1 MPQSL
6 DPPHLDSPD
15 SPLLVQIV
23 FQLCTPSKQ
32 IRFCHWSKGPISHA
46 CEFRH
51 TCHLVT
57 QFGRT
62 SMAARATQVTQ
73 GARAIFKTTRLLR
86 CEGWGL
92 PLGCCCFIFPSRSYL
107 IFWSAME
114 SSSSFNHGSLLEES
128 SGSCNLETTG
138 GSSSLHSLFP
148 STSGSFWALEED
160 AAGGSFSLPDLSK
173 ASGQMPLLISA
184 PTSTSPMMTK
194 PAAQ

>member
-1 MPQSL
+1 MRANSVTRVIWSL
-6 DPPHLDSPD
+6 SSGELPWLHGRRKSLREPE
-15 SPLLVQIV
+15 
-23 FQLCTPSKQ
+23 PSS
-32 IRFCHWSKGPISHA
+32 RRLGFSGVRGGGCPW
-46 CEFRH
+46 
-51 TCHLVT
+51 V
-57 QFGRT
+57 
-62 SMAARATQVTQ
+62 AAAS
-73 GARAIFKTTRLLR
+73 F
-86 CEGWGL
+86 
-92 PLGCCCFIFPSRSYL
+92 FPRRSYL
-107 IFWSAME
+107 IFLSSME